1 MYHNLLTSV
10 KQMVDAV
17 INRGKHKANYD
28 KAQNDEIAKHQK
40 SLLRSNKRIPK
51 KTNHFVNGQPRKK
64 RSRTSKPS
72 SDAKVKVEPQ
82 VEDPDMEAEIT
93 AISAEFVDFVFMI

>member
-72 SDAKVKVEPQ
+72 SAAKVEPK

>member
-17 INRGKHKANYD
+17 INRDKHKANYD

-64 RSRTSKPS
+64 RRASKPS
-72 SDAKVKVEPQ
+72 SAAKVKVEPQ

-93 AISAEFVDFVFMI
+93 AISAEFVDFVFVI